1 MGLRAAHKSEYI
13 GFDLL
18 IVRERKGATYK
29 NYLTGVLHPQILSPN
44 PGFLNQNSKVGGVDA
59 GNGTCVQHAAQAVLI
74 MGNECR

>member
-44 PGFLNQNSKVGGVDA
+44 PGFLNQNSKVGGWMLEMELVC
-59 GNGTCVQHAAQAVLI
+59 NTQHRQ
-74 MGNECR
+74 C